1 MVVLL
6 VVTTKNLSNT
16 KCGFSNNEFQA
27 PKKHK
32 WYCKAKVANFNK
44 HENSQN
50 DALTTANSV
59 VTFDGNNN

>member
-1 MVVLL
+1 MNFKL
-6 VVTTKNLSNT
+6 
-16 KCGFSNNEFQA
+16 Q
-27 PKKHK
+27 KKHK